1 MEFLDSLLDRSWL
14 IWIAAALVLGVLEI
28 TAIDLVFAML
38 AGGALAGA
46 LADALGLGFVGQV
59 LVSAAVAGLLI
70 ATIRP
75 VLLRRLKMP
84 PSGTTNA
91 PALVGRPALVLS
103 DVTVRGGLVKL
114 VGETWSARTTTAGQ
128 TFAAGDDV
136 VVTAIDGATAVVGP
150 LHPGP
155 APGAPHATEGE
166 S

>member
-1 MEFLDSLLDRSWL
+1 MEFLDALLDRSWL
-14 IWIAAALVLGVLEI
+14 LWIATALVLGVLEI

-59 LVSAAVAGLLI
+59 LVAAAVAGLLI
-70 ATIRP
+70 GTIRP
-75 VLLRRLKMP
+75 VLLRRLTMP
-84 PSGTTNA
+84 PTDSTNA

-114 VGETWSARTTTAGQ
+114 VGETWSARS
-128 TFAAGDDV
+128 AAGHTFPAGEDV

-155 APGAPHATEGE
+155 APGAPHPLEG
-166 S
+166 SS